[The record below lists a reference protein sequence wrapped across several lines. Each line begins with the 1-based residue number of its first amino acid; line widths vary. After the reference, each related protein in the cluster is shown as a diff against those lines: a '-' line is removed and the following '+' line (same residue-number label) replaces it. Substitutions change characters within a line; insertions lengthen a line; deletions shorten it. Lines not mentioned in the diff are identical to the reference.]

1 MKILKRLKTLFN
13 KSVIGNSIDIFY
25 SIMGMWMLYYS
36 TFVLVVGLF
45 YLSDVIPS
53 NILKNI
59 WGEIPHE
66 FIGATFEKGT
76 FSQSIM
82 CFYTLWITFNMV
94 NLMFKYSLHIESLYS
109 IFEILV
115 GYSLVNIGIY
125 FDPVVTPDTIIKYVC
140 WFAVIKLALMA
151 VTRIYKIST
160 RHFGCYME
168 IESSPLGIAI
178 TNSVSNDNSKET
190 KEIKEE

>member
-1 MKILKRLKTLFN
+1 MKILKKLKTLFN
-13 KSVIGNSIDIFY
+13 KNVIGDYIDLLY

-45 YLSDVIPS
+45 YLSDVLPS

-59 WGEIPHE
+59 CGEIPHE

-82 CFYTLWITFNMV
+82 LFFTLWITFNMV
-94 NLMFKYSLHIESLYS
+94 ILMFKYCLHKESLYS

-125 FDPVVTPDTIIKYVC
+125 FDPVVTPDIIIKYVC
-140 WFAVIKLALMA
+140 WFMVIKLALMA
-151 VTRIYKIST
+151 VTRIFKIST
-160 RHFGCYME
+160 RHFGYFME
-168 IESSPLGIAI
+168 IECPPIELAVKKSISDEDTG
-178 TNSVSNDNSKET
+178 T
-190 KEIKEE
+190 KEE